1 MITAAGMN
9 GFSTLV
15 KAAESIKRMDLGKDL
30 ETDYLKA
37 KFLNKCNAS
46 STFPTQS
53 TSFALSH
60 ESDLALQQPHCASL
74 SEEYGDCHNLLSS
87 LS

>member
-15 KAAESIKRMDLGKDL
+15 KAAESIKRMDL
-30 ETDYLKA
+30 ETDYLKV